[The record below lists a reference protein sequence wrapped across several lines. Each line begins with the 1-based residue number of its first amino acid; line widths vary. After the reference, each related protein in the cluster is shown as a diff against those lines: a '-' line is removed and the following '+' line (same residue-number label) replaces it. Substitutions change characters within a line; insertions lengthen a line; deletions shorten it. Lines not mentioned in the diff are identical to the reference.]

1 MQTAAYSAEAT
12 PEPRVESQASS
23 AGEPGPAPGDEGF
36 ATRRVFVHNLP
47 FETKWSDLKDHFSAA
62 GPVAFAS
69 VRPNKVSS
77 AGSGVVLGPGR
88 GDEIFGPVNGATG
101 GAWML

>member
-23 AGEPGPAPGDEGF
+23 AGEPGPAPGDEGS

-69 VRPNKVSS
+69 VRPNKVCQ
-77 AGSGVVLGPGR
+77 R
-88 GDEIFGPVNGATG
+88 C
-101 GAWML
+101 